1 STVLVVLVRAELA
14 PTRHLKLR
22 FARTR
27 TQLRP
32 HCIVRGCSTKTKL
45 WYMASSAEERFLR
58 QLSASNGGDE
68 GVCGG
73 QQLGHKEYCAERR
86 GSRRWSR
93 KRAAAARGYCGGYDD
108 YDVKQQA
115 EAASAAARKR
125 VIVVVDDTSGSKHA
139 MMWALTHV
147 ASKGDFLTLLH
158 VLLPHS
164 ASGGGCSRGEEA
176 SSLANS
182 LGTLCKAS
190 RPEVEVEALVIQG
203 PKLGTVLSQVKK
215 LEASVLVLGQGRP
228 SPCYRWLS

>member
-1 STVLVVLVRAELA
+1 
-14 PTRHLKLR
+14 
-22 FARTR
+22 
-27 TQLRP
+27 
-32 HCIVRGCSTKTKL
+32 
-45 WYMASSAEERFLR
+45 MASSAEERFLR

-190 RPEVEVEALVIQG
+190 RPEVRICRHTCTCV
-203 PKLGTVLSQVKK
+203 
-215 LEASVLVLGQGRP
+215 
-228 SPCYRWLS
+228 C